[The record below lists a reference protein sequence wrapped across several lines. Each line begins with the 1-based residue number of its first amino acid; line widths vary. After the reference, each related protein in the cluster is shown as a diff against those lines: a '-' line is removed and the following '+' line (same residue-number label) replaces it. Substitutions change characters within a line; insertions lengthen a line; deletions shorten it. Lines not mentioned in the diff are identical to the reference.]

1 MRKYIIKRVIYAI
14 FVTWAVATIVFIAM
28 RALPGGPVH
37 AILGRNASP
46 ESVEQL
52 RQQLG
57 LNRPLLVQ
65 YADWM
70 TNLLTF
76 EFGQSLTSGQDVDVI
91 VARAAPKTFS
101 IGLIGVVV
109 GLAVAIPT
117 GIASAVYKDEPPD
130 YLATVVAFLGLSM
143 PAFFTGIVL
152 AIIFG
157 VWLAVLPVFGF
168 TPLSDGFVPWLE
180 HMILPGIAV
189 GLPYGAI
196 LMRMTRSSLLEVLQ
210 KPYMKTAKSKGVS
223 SPVRLWKHAFQ
234 NAMIPVV
241 TVAGIQVA
249 IILVGS
255 ITVEI
260 VFAIEGLGRLLV
272 DSITRRNYP
281 VTQVVIVLTSA
292 ILVFAN
298 LLMDITYTFI
308 DPRIRYGGEHQ

>member
-1 MRKYIIKRVIYAI
+1 MRKYIIKRIIYAAFI
-14 FVTWAVATIVFIAM
+14 IWAVATIVFIAT
-28 RALPGGPVH
+28 RALPGGPVRT
-37 AILGRNASP
+37 ILGRNASP
-46 ESVEQL
+46 ESIEQL

-57 LNRPLLVQ
+57 LNKPLMVQ
-65 YADWM
+65 YVDWM
-70 TNLLTF
+70 IGLLTLD
-76 EFGQSLTSGQDVDVI
+76 FGQSLTSGQDIEVI
-91 VARAAPKTFS
+91 ISRAAPKTFS
-101 IGLIGVVV
+101 IGLIGTFV
-109 GLAVAIPT
+109 GLTVAIPT
-117 GIASAVYKDEPPD
+117 GIVSSVYKDEPLD
-130 YLATVVAFLGLSM
+130 YVATAVAFLGLSM

-152 AIIFG
+152 AILLG
-157 VWLAVLPVFGF
+157 VWLAVLPVYGY
-168 TPLSDGFVPWLE
+168 TPISEGFVPWLR

-189 GLPYGAI
+189 GLPYSAI

-210 KPYMKTAKSKGVS
+210 KPYMKTAKSKGIPS
-223 SPVRLWKHAFQ
+223 RVRLWKHALQ

-241 TVAGIQVA
+241 TVAGIQIA

-298 LLMDITYTFI
+298 LLMDITYTLI